1 MHLMRRLKRRQKQA
15 AIRDKPSPIPDSSL
29 DAIKS
34 LPAELWTGV
43 IEALV
48 RDELGDPRFQ
58 CPDMPQLLRYR
69 LVCREYIQPA

>member
-1 MHLMRRLKRRQKQA
+1 M
-15 AIRDKPSPIPDSSL
+15 